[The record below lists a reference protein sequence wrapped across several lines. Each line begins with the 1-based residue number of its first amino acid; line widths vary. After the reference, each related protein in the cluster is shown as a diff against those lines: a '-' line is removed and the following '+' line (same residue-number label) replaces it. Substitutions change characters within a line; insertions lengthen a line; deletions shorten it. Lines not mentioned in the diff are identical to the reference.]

1 MRALVF
7 QPTVPRYVVTR
18 ALGAVARPV
27 FWSRISPLRLLDIP
41 EPALLGP
48 EWVRVRTRLGGIC
61 GTDLHV
67 LRLQTS
73 PLLSAFSSFPFVL
86 GHENVGTI
94 EAVGPAI
101 TDLQPGQRVVVEP
114 LLPCATRGLVPCTFC
129 ASGDYHLCERTTD
142 GPLAQGLLIGGCRDT
157 GGSWGEV
164 FVAHRSQVF
173 PVVDSVSDKNALLI
187 EPMASA
193 LHPLLRSPPP
203 DGGTVLV
210 IGGGII
216 GQLLV
221 AALRVLQRPVRI
233 IVLTKYGFQA
243 EMARRLGADHTV
255 LVGRRDEHY
264 EVLAELLGARLLRPM
279 FGKPAVVG
287 GADWTAECVGSAQA
301 VDDALRLTRPGGTVV
316 PLGLPAIPRS
326 VDWTPLWLKEL
337 RVVGSYAYAREAPT
351 GQRTMEIVLDWMAT
365 GRVELGFLVTHTFPL
380 EEFPK
385 AIATAMGKARTAA
398 FKVAF
403 RFGEP

>member
-1 MRALVF
+1 M
-7 QPTVPRYVVTR
+7 
-18 ALGAVARPV
+18 
-27 FWSRISPLRLLDIP
+27 
-41 EPALLGP
+41 
-48 EWVRVRTRLGGIC
+48 RVRTRLGGIC

-67 LRLQTS
+67 IRLESS

-86 GHENVGTI
+86 GHENVGTV
-94 EAVGPAI
+94 EAVGPAVG
-101 TDLQPGQRVVVEP
+101 DLTPGQRVVAEP
-114 LLPCATRGLVPCTFC
+114 LLPCATRGLAPCTYC

-142 GPLAQGLLIGGCRDT
+142 GRIAPGLLIGGCRDT

-173 PVVDSVSDKNALLI
+173 PIPDSVSDENALLI

-193 LHPLLRSPPP
+193 LHPLLRHPPP
-203 DGGTVLV
+203 EGGTALV

-221 AALRVLQRPVRI
+221 AALRAVQIRVRI
-233 IVLTKYGFQA
+233 IVLTKYAFQA

-255 LVGRRDEHY
+255 LLGRQDEHY
-264 EVLAELLGARLLRPM
+264 EALSDLLRARLCRPM
-279 FGKPAVVG
+279 FGKRVLVG
-287 GADWTAECVGSAQA
+287 GADWTAECVGTARA

-316 PLGLPAIPRS
+316 PLGLPAVPRG

-337 RVVGSYAYAREAPT
+337 RLVGSYAYAREAPT
-351 GQRTMEIVLDWMAT
+351 GQRTMETVLDWMTT
-365 GRVELGFLVTHTFPL
+365 GRVDVGFLVTHTFPL
-380 EEFPK
+380 EEFPT
-385 AIATAMGKARTAA
+385 ALATAMGKARTGA

-403 RFGEP
+403 RFSEP